1 MKLSARGSLFIQSYE
16 ALRLT
21 CYLCEAGVPTGGWGH
36 TGAGVVAGRVITLAQ
51 AQAWWGADI
60 SVFEALVHKLAK
72 VTLTQSEFDALV
84 ALAFN
89 IGAPQFTTS
98 TLLRLLN
105 AGDRAG
111 AGAQFP
117 RWNLVKGKVSAGLV
131 RRRAAEQAIFR
142 VGRYI
147 NN

>member
-1 MKLSARGSLFIQSYE
+1 MKLSRLGSLFIQSYE

-36 TGAGVVAGRVITLAQ
+36 TGKDVAAGQLITMAQ

-60 SVFEALVHKLAK
+60 SVFEALVNKLVK
-72 VTLTQSEFDALV
+72 VQPTQAEFDALV
-84 ALAFN
+84 ALSFN
-89 IGAPQFTTS
+89 IGASAFASS
-98 TLLRLLN
+98 TLLRMFN

-117 RWNLVKGKVSAGLV
+117 RWNLVKGAVSAGLT